1 MPQGRT
7 YFTCNSY
14 GSDIFPLPS
23 ALWVNQSTSVSLNWL
38 LDSNTTVKLSSIQ
51 RSVNL
56 CSWIFTR
63 PDQAKQQVWIQ
74 QPGLNSMFTLV
85 WAGGW
90 IEWDPEVPFDL
101 DDSVTTVFVRWYPK
115 LTHSIKAKALASVEW
130 RSHAICHVS
139 EPCSLMSVFLVLL
152 SSEGMKLL
160 PQIQIL
166 LHSHSKIPLLMN
178 CFFTSLSLFFLFG

>member
-1 MPQGRT
+1 M
-7 YFTCNSY
+7 
-14 GSDIFPLPS
+14 
-23 ALWVNQSTSVSLNWL
+23 
-38 LDSNTTVKLSSIQ
+38 
-51 RSVNL
+51 NL

-115 LTHSIKAKALASVEW
+115 LTHSIKAKALESVEW
-130 RSHAICHVS
+130 RSHNICHVS
-139 EPCSLMSVFLVLL
+139 EPCQFDVCLSCLAFFWRHEIIASNSNSPPFLFQNPSSNELFLYVPLFFFFLVNVLQEL
-152 SSEGMKLL
+152 SE
-160 PQIQIL
+160 Q
-166 LHSHSKIPLLMN
+166 
-178 CFFTSLSLFFLFG
+178 FSLFFIYQMFA